1 MSDTEADR
9 ALIKGL
15 FSQQVDAVGTHEAAA
30 VFLGI
35 SRQRVGQL
43 VSIACGDMPTAM
55 QILKL
60 QRVTGQ
66 AIVFGTLARLDVDQG
81 REAEALATAIE
92 STATASR
99 ALQAVHAAKADGV
112 LDDDEIEAARD
123 AARENLAAAQ
133 RQFDETMRL
142 RPTLR
147 VVA

>member
-1 MSDTEADR
+1 MSDHDNDR
-9 ALIKGL
+9 AFLKGL

-43 VSIACGDMPTAM
+43 ISTSCQDMPTLM
-55 QILKL
+55 QVWKL
-60 QRVTGQ
+60 QKVTRQ
-66 AIVFGTLARLDVDQG
+66 SLVFAPLGRLNEDDD
-81 REAEALATAIE
+81 REAEALASAIE

-99 ALQAVHAAKADGV
+99 ALQAVHTARADGV
-112 LDDDEIEAARD
+112 LEDDEIETARD

-133 RQFDETMRL
+133 RQFDDTMRL

-147 VVA
+147 AVA

>member
-1 MSDTEADR
+1 MSDHDSDR

-43 VSIACGDMPTAM
+43 ISTSCVDMPTAM

-60 QRVTGQ
+60 QRVTRQ
-66 AIVFGTLARLDVDQG
+66 AIVFGTLARIDIGEDQG
-81 REAEALATAIE
+81 AEALTTAVE

-99 ALQAVHAAKADGV
+99 ALQAVHAANADGV
-112 LDDDEIEAARD
+112 LDEDEIEAARD

-133 RQFDETMRL
+133 RQFDGTMRL

-147 VVA
+147 AVA